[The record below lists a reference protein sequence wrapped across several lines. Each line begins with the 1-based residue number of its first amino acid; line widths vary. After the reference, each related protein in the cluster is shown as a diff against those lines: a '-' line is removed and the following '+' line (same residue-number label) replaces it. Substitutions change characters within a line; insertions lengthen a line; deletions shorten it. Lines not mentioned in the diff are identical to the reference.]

1 MQWSESA
8 SLPLKKDKKTNKQT
22 KQTTIQP
29 FILAIVNQTN
39 RE

>member
-8 SLPLKKDKKTNKQT
+8 SLPLKKDRKNKQT